1 MDIEQLGLFGVFIAG
16 AIPWFEAI
24 VVVPLGILAGLNPVL
39 TVLFAVA
46 GNTITI
52 FLFAYGA
59 EAIRLWM
66 QRRRQAK
73 NKPGE
78 SPRLVK
84 AKKSFDRWG
93 VYGLALLGPLTIGTQ
108 FAAMVSVAAGV
119 KPLKASL
126 IVVAATVIWASAFGT
141 LFGVLGFEIFD
152 RG

>member
-1 MDIEQLGLFGVFIAG
+1 MNFDQLGLFGVFLAG
-16 AIPWFEAI
+16 AIPWFEA
-24 VVVPLGILAGLNPVL
+24 VGVVPLGILAGLNPVL
-39 TVLFAVA
+39 TVIFAVA

-59 EAIRLWM
+59 SAIRQWLLK
-66 QRRRQAK
+66 RRQAK

-84 AKKSFDRWG
+84 AQRSFDRWG
-93 VYGLALLGPLTIGTQ
+93 IYGLAFLGPLVIGTQ
-108 FAAMVSVAAGV
+108 FAALVAVAAGV

-126 IVVAATVIWASAFGT
+126 IITAATLVWASAFGT